1 MKYLKDIKVVYKKSL
16 SDTIYK
22 IKKNPVVLF
31 FPLIFSVLISLSNRA
46 FGSLLQ
52 VGGLYISFLTPV
64 LYALIL
70 SIYLDMLSD
79 LMYYDR
85 VHIGNFKSSFRNY
98 FGPIYSVY
106 FVLILINWV
115 VLMFF
120 RSSYYLTYII
130 WTAIFL
136 IFNPI
141 VETIYLKDESY
152 ISAYSYCLN
161 FMKDNFIHWLIP
173 LVVYVGIQ
181 HFLGFSF
188 LEYISDEAIIT
199 LPIGRGFS
207 LDIFRGPA
215 SYYIKYL
222 IVEIITGFYII
233 FRGNLFKILSNS
245 TMRKRQYMGE
255 I

>member
-1 MKYLKDIKVVYKKSL
+1 VYKKSL

-46 FGSLLQ
+46 FGSLIQ

-161 FMKDNFIHWLIP
+161 F
-173 LVVYVGIQ
+173 
-181 HFLGFSF
+181 
-188 LEYISDEAIIT
+188 
-199 LPIGRGFS
+199 
-207 LDIFRGPA
+207 
-215 SYYIKYL
+215 
-222 IVEIITGFYII
+222 
-233 FRGNLFKILSNS
+233 
-245 TMRKRQYMGE
+245 
-255 I
+255 